1 MIISLDETTRI
12 TSNENCWQLERR
24 RKRNGSADWQPYKYY
39 STFGAALG
47 EACEREIRT
56 HPANTIA
63 DAIEATHTVTQKYA
77 EIFGSVEFRPH
88 LAA

>member
-1 MIISLDETTRI
+1 VIIALDETTRI
-12 TSNENCWQLERR
+12 TSNENCWQLERT
-24 RKRNGSADWQPYKYY
+24 RKRKGAADWQPYKYY

-63 DAIEATHTVTQKYA
+63 DAIEAVHAINRKYA
-77 EIFGSVEFRPH
+77 EIFDSMEIRPH